1 MKKFLAEFLGT
12 AVLVLVGCGAVTIG
26 QHGSIL
32 SSGQALAPLA
42 ILPIGLAFGL
52 AVMAMA
58 YGIGPVSGCHINPA
72 VTAAVWSSGRMPTG
86 EAVGYVIAQFIGGI
100 VGAAVLLFILQ
111 GKGGTPAGWDVAQ
124 SGLGENGWGVY
135 ANGKAYLGAYN
146 VTAAVTVEFL
156 ATLIF
161 TIVILGA
168 TSRAGATPV
177 AGLAIGLTL
186 ALLHLPF
193 INVTGL
199 SVNPA
204 RSFGPALFVGG
215 NALAQVWLFLVVPV
229 IAGLVAGFLFR
240 SKVLEA
246 EA

>member
-32 SSGQALAPLA
+32 GGGQALAPLA

-111 GKGGTPAGWDVAQ
+111 GKGGTPAGWDIAQ
-124 SGLGENGWGVY
+124 GGLGANGWGP
-135 ANGKAYLGAYN
+135 GYLGAYSA
-146 VTAAVTVEFL
+146 TAAVTVEFL

-168 TSRAGATPV
+168 TSRLGATPV

-215 NALAQVWLFLVVPV
+215 SALAQVWLFLVVPV